1 MSNLYKFK
9 LTTLSPVYIG
19 CEEKISPYSDYIYKE
34 GKVYFIDENKL
45 IQFFKDRE
53 DMDEVMD
60 DYIDTIQVQASS
72 NLQDRH
78 NLEDFFQ
85 KYGLKMDNFIS
96 YSLDTNGKI
105 TQTINRTINSS
116 GRSYIPGSS
125 LKGAIRT
132 CLLYHHIKEENIN
145 PVGRSPYIG
154 QEVFGSFVNDVFK
167 YLSVSDTNT
176 IANTEC
182 EVLKAGR
189 YNLKKKSLDVPV
201 VVEAI
206 KPYTSFNISIN
217 LKGKFESKFGYLNRN
232 NIQDL
237 LVIINEFY
245 IENIVR
251 EIKALEENIVSQTK
265 PIITFYQELN
275 KEIIELKEN
284 KLGALL
290 RLGGGKTFYENSI
303 LLALDK
309 DKRDKIIT
317 DGNSR
322 KKLKRDKNF
331 FPKTRAMTIDNGQ
344 YKQVLGWVKI
354 ELQ

>member
-1 MSNLYKFK
+1 MDNLFKFK

-19 CEEKISPYSDYIYKE
+19 CQENMSPYSDYIYKE
-34 GKVYFIDENKL
+34 EKIHFIDENKL
-45 IQFFKDRE
+45 IQFLKSRE

-60 DYIDTIQVQASS
+60 DYIDIIRVQASS

-78 NLEDFFQ
+78 NLEDFFP
-85 KYGLKMDNFIS
+85 KYGLETEDFIS

-105 TQTINRTINSS
+105 TQIINRTINSS
-116 GRSYIPGSS
+116 GRPYIPGSS

-132 CLLYHHIKEENIN
+132 CLLYYHIKEDNIN
-145 PVGRSPYIG
+145 PTGRPPYIG
-154 QEVFGSFVNDVFK
+154 QDVFGSFVDDIFK

-176 IANTEC
+176 VSNTEC
-182 EVLKAGR
+182 EVLRTGR

-206 KPYTSFNISIN
+206 KPNTSFDFSIN
-217 LKGKFESKFGYLNRN
+217 LKGKLESKFGNLNKE
-232 NIQDL
+232 NIDDL

-245 IENIVR
+245 IENIAR
-251 EIKALEENIVSQTK
+251 EVKVLEENKNSAINS
-265 PIITFYQELN
+265 IISFYQELN
-275 KEIIELKEN
+275 KEIKTLKE
-284 KLGALL
+284 KKTGALL
-290 RLGGGKTFYENSI
+290 RIGGGKTFYENSI

-317 DGNSR
+317 ARNAN

-331 FPKTRAMTIDNGQ
+331 FPKTRAITADNGQ
-344 YKQVLGWVKI
+344 YKQVLGWIRI
-354 ELQ
+354 ELR